1 MRRLELVCDLGV
13 LKRNALEIRKRV
25 PQSVKMLCVVK
36 ADAYGHGAVQTARTL
51 LDAGLADA
59 FAVATPEEGLELYES
74 GLRDKPIVVLG
85 QISDYA
91 DAILSAQ
98 CGLSQAVDSPK
109 NAELMDGAAA
119 QTGKTAKLHIKIDSG
134 MSRTG
139 VKGEDELRRLLDE
152 IKTLRNV
159 KVEGLFT
166 HFCAADEDEAFTK
179 QQNAAFA
186 KAKEICGEYGFMP
199 VCHAAAST
207 AMLHREY
214 QYDMVRAGIALYGT
228 GVKELENVVSPAQTL
243 LSHVVSIRRVLKGET
258 VGYSRTFTSV
268 RDSLIATIPCGYGD
282 GYPRLMSNRGC
293 VLIEGRRAPIAGNV
307 CMDMLM
313 ADVTDI
319 PSVTTDTGVVLMGSM
334 GNERITPDEIAAI
347 CKTIPY
353 EIMLGFTNRVHRS
366 WTQSQEG

>member
-134 MSRTG
+134 MNRTG

-214 QYDMVRAGIALYGT
+214 QYDMVRAGTLGGRNT
-228 GVKELENVVSPAQTL
+228 TFVVFIDGL
-243 LSHVVSIRRVLKGET
+243 G
-258 VGYSRTFTSV
+258 
-268 RDSLIATIPCGYGD
+268 RDSYNTPCKRQRACLFVLVIGFCRFAFVLWFRQQFVGFGFAGGFAPCFYRD
-282 GYPRLMSNRGC
+282 IRYPCANGAVCGQNVIKHFPVYL
-293 VLIEGRRAPIAGNV
+293 VAG
-307 CMDMLM
+307 
-313 ADVTDI
+313 
-319 PSVTTDTGVVLMGSM
+319 
-334 GNERITPDEIAAI
+334 
-347 CKTIPY
+347 
-353 EIMLGFTNRVHRS
+353 
-366 WTQSQEG
+366 